1 MTLPHGWPG
10 QFLAIALLIVPPAVL
25 GTVVLRPVWGH
36 YQQLHSARD
45 AALQDLQRLRT
56 LAGRLPAL
64 RRAATAL
71 RAEDPLAPYLI
82 PAENS
87 ALAAARIQRRLRSAV
102 QGLGGD
108 VLSTRV
114 LGTEAQTALERIT
127 IDARLKLSLA
137 GLQRLLYEL
146 QTRPPLLTVDAL
158 AVLDRAAGRR
168 GRQAVD
174 DRLEIT
180 LDLTGRRLR
189 DPDRLGIA
197 DE

>member
-1 MTLPHGWPG
+1 MTLPYGWPG

-45 AALQDLQRLRT
+45 TALQDLQRLRT

>member
-71 RAEDPLAPYLI
+71 RTEDPLAPYLI